1 MDAPDSSFVRKK
13 WITNVHSSTL
23 EFVLFSRKLCYLHF
37 IFLYNSFLLSFSV
50 TDFLYRN
57 HYSSLTPFFVRVLIP
72 LPFQYFWKYDSDYST
87 DDKTRQTSA
96 QFFGRK
102 HFLFFTCW
110 FLRCFAEGRRK
121 RANKASVDCCSVTA
135 AMHHENH
142 LTSNLYTALSWRGI
156 PSQNGILL
164 LDAKIGF
171 LLKYICGFQF
181 LPDASSMRSTLST
194 ETIKE
199 TLISNKT
206 EMSRGV
212 RAKLERNNVFERR
225 TSTGSGLFS
234 NFISSRHVKRENT
247 SLPVGVRRSKK
258 SLLKLPNYNNN
269 NLYLL
274 PLAIR
279 ITVIL
284 QWKIQNTTYY
294 MYISN

>member
-13 WITNVHSSTL
+13 WITNVHNSTL
-23 EFVLFSRKLCYLHF
+23 KFVLFSWKLCFLHC

-72 LPFQYFWKYDSDYST
+72 LPFQYFWKYDRDYST

-142 LTSNLYTALSWRGI
+142 LTSNLYTVLSWRGI
-156 PSQNGILL
+156 PSQNGILP

-181 LPDASSMRSTLST
+181 LPDASSVRSTLST

-212 RAKLERNNVFERR
+212 RAILDCKTVRIFAYCRIQVRASSQIKGLEWGVW
-225 TSTGSGLFS
+225 GSRA
-234 NFISSRHVKRENT
+234 SR
-247 SLPVGVRRSKK
+247 
-258 SLLKLPNYNNN
+258 
-269 NLYLL
+269 
-274 PLAIR
+274 A
-279 ITVIL
+279 
-284 QWKIQNTTYY
+284 
-294 MYISN
+294 